1 MLDGIQTC
9 AACRTQV
16 LPNRDG
22 RCPACRKYDFRSA
35 TAESAAVTPP
45 PPPEPTQS
53 GDLLEG
59 AKRYWLFLAMVGAQ
73 IGAMSAMIAP
83 VVRGTSESV
92 ATIVSGVIA
101 VGLVVAAYRLAAW
114 LQPEGAIWWAL
125 GLFLPCIGLVVVLGL
140 ARRATA
146 EFRARQ
152 APMGPLGPSVRAIRA
167 AQERLKEQLKVF

>member
-9 AACRTQV
+9 PACRTQV
-16 LPNRDG
+16 LPNSEG
-22 RCPACRKYDFRSA
+22 RCPACRRYDFRSGTTEGA
-35 TAESAAVTPP
+35 GVTPP
-45 PPPEPTQS
+45 PAHQPTRS

-59 AKRYWLFLAMVGAQ
+59 AKRYWLFLAMVGAH
-73 IGAMSAMIAP
+73 IGALAAMIAP
-83 VVRGTSESV
+83 AVRGTSESG
-92 ATIVSGVIA
+92 ATIVSGVLA

-125 GLFLPCIGLVVVLGL
+125 ALFLPCIGLVVVLGL
-140 ARRATA
+140 ARRAIT
-146 EFRARQ
+146 EFQARQ